1 MSAEL
6 KFGAIV
12 MLLLVHCTA
21 GSMEFPYMVDD
32 PLQTRLEA
40 LRRRDMF
47 LGDQVSQACAA
58 ANSDAQNFQKP
69 VELIT
74 VVDLALCLNPQVR
87 TAWAAIKVQAAGLG
101 EARSTYV
108 PTLNVT
114 KSYLQNSTRFSDGLT
129 PDTHN
134 SGSTQYINLVWRIFD
149 FGTRSANV
157 ASAQQQLA
165 AALASHDATLQ
176 KMLTSVVAAYFD
188 AMTAQATFKARG
200 QAVELAMGTWQA
212 TSRREAKGV
221 AAASDTLQAG
231 AALAKARLA
240 MSRAQGDLKRAQS
253 VLLYAMGLSMEF
265 QLVLPE
271 DNTTGQAERN
281 QALSEW
287 LMDAQQ
293 LHPAIRAARA
303 QLAASKAK
311 LQATQAEGLPSLDVI
326 QNQYQNGYPNQGLSP
341 TSSKINTTGI
351 TLNVPLF
358 EGFARTYK
366 VKGALAQSQQ
376 SESQLQDTESQVLM
390 EVVKAHADM
399 QSTFDNVQVSQQLLD
414 AAQAAM
420 QSSQKRYDKGAADV
434 LELLATQNALTD
446 AQQERVRCLSE
457 WRSARLRLLSSA
469 GVLGRDGVR

>member
-1 MSAEL
+1 
-6 KFGAIV
+6 
-12 MLLLVHCTA
+12 
-21 GSMEFPYMVDD
+21 
-32 PLQTRLEA
+32 
-40 LRRRDMF
+40 
-47 LGDQVSQACAA
+47 
-58 ANSDAQNFQKP
+58 
-69 VELIT
+69 
-74 VVDLALCLNPQVR
+74 
-87 TAWAAIKVQAAGLG
+87 
-101 EARSTYV
+101 
-108 PTLNVT
+108 
-114 KSYLQNSTRFSDGLT
+114 
-129 PDTHN
+129 
-134 SGSTQYINLVWRIFD
+134 VWRIFD